1 MRPTSGLPLL
11 LEEGMEVVFVPPV
24 LTEPKSAVVEEAS
37 FIKDDAWFVRFEG
50 VTSKDAAEQLVGRYC
65 LVRKADLPEGWEDLA
80 NGGLAGYAVVDE
92 ELGALGAVDRLV
104 EMPAQALLAVT
115 LPDDAGEVLIPV
127 VDEFV
132 RAIDEEARVI
142 HVAVPA
148 SLVDLGRK
156 G

>member
-1 MRPTSGLPLL
+1 
-11 LEEGMEVVFVPPV
+11 MEVVFVPPV
-24 LTEPKSAVVEEAS
+24 LTEPKSAIVEEAS

-50 VTSKDAAEQLVGRYC
+50 VESKGAAEELVGRYC

-80 NGGLAGYAVVDE
+80 DGGLAGYQVVDE
-92 ELGALGAVDRLV
+92 ELGELGAVDRLV

-115 LPDDAGEVLIPV
+115 LSDGSGEALIPV

-132 RAIDEEARVI
+132 REVDEGARVVR
-142 HVAVPA
+142 VAVPA
-148 SLVDLGRK
+148 SLVELGRK